1 MLEINRYIT
10 SLVDIF
16 SEEKKLELQLLV
28 EKELAQAN
36 FLTGKI
42 TNEANEVIQ
51 QRCTTEFVKL
61 NRVKE
66 IEKETKHDLMSV
78 ILAIT
83 EQCGEYGEFVH
94 LGATS
99 YDIQDTV
106 RGLQLS
112 QAKNT
117 ILESL
122 DKTIKLVSDLALKY
136 KDLVCI
142 GRTHGSHAIPTT
154 YGMKFGNFLIELILA
169 KEVLTNAQVNYGK
182 ISGAV
187 GTYASYGTME
197 VEKIVLERL
206 GLSNLP
212 ITTQVITRVVY
223 SKYMYALSLIATVLN
238 HFALEIRNL
247 QRTEIDEVRESF
259 VEKQVG
265 SSTMP
270 QKKDPEKSERI
281 CGLARVVRGYLQTS
295 LDNICLEHERD
306 LTNSSSERI
315 ILSEASILTHFLI
328 EEMNTILETLFINK
342 SKIQENLYL
351 LKGAQCAEHLMIK
364 LTNKIGRQKAHDLLK
379 KISSEENFTEA
390 VKNNEIVKQHFNDK
404 EIDEILDPLNYT
416 GLSKEI
422 IENLVKLIK

>member
-1 MLEINRYIT
+1 MLEINRYKT
-10 SLVDIF
+10 SLTEVF

-28 EKELAQAN
+28 EKELAYAN

-42 TNEANEVIQ
+42 TDEANEIIQ
-51 QRCTTEFVKL
+51 QKCTPEYVKL
-61 NRVKE
+61 ERVKE

-78 ILAIT
+78 VLAIA
-83 EQCGEYGEFVH
+83 EQCGEYGEFIH

-112 QAKNT
+112 QAKST
-117 ILESL
+117 ILETL
-122 DKTIKLVSDLALKY
+122 EQTVILVTDLALKY

-154 YGMKFGNFLIELILA
+154 YGMKFGNFLNELILT
-169 KEVLTNAQVNYGK
+169 KEVLNNTQINYGK

-197 VEKIVLERL
+197 IEKIVLERL
-206 GLSNLP
+206 GLKKTP

-223 SKYMYALSLIATVLN
+223 SKYMYALSLIATVLD

-315 ILSEASILTHFLI
+315 ILSEASILTHFLL
-328 EEMNTILETLFINK
+328 EEMNIILNTLYINK
-342 SKIQENLYL
+342 SKIKENLHM
-351 LKGAQCAEHLMIK
+351 LKGAQCAENLMIK
-364 LTNKIGRQKAHDLLK
+364 LSSKIGRQKAHDLLK
-379 KISSEENFTEA
+379 KLSSEEDFTQA
-390 VKNNEIVKQHFNDK
+390 VKNNDIVKKHFDDK
-404 EIDEILDPLNYT
+404 EIDEILDPLKYT
-416 GLSKEI
+416 GLSIEI
-422 IENLVKLIK
+422 IENFVNAIK